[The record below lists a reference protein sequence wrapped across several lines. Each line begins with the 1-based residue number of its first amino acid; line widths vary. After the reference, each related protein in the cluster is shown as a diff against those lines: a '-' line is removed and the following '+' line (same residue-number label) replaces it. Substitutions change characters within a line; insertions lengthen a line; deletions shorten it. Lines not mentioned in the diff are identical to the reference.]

1 MKRLGIRSSRQPV
14 WELWKKE
21 HKRFIYPYGVVYLLQ
36 QLLALVP
43 PYCYLLF
50 LREVITEGRLTWIPV
65 IFGGYLI
72 VYLVQTFAGYLEKK
86 WYHRIALGATAKWR
100 SHMMKVMEKMTF
112 SDLKELESGQRKRM
126 VWDDPQAAV
135 DWAMGRMRLFL
146 QLLGMIPTVAVLI
159 LLDVRLAIPS
169 LCMVPVSLA
178 ITRYVRKKSSRFH
191 RILLKE
197 RSDYD
202 GFLFRS
208 LQCWKEIRADN
219 LEEQLE
225 RQFAGHQERMGQAF
239 LHTHLFWFVNRTLI
253 AFKDVFLTKMGLY
266 LLGGVLVLYGY
277 SSVAVLLAFMEYF
290 STAMNTFLAMMDG
303 YVKQG
308 ELEPALKRVEKWLLE
323 AEEETDYREDKDS
336 GVEQDKPFTEL
347 TAEDVS
353 FSYEEKML
361 TAEKVPSVEKA
372 PVAEKI
378 SPVEIPSV
386 SDCKQDASLLQ
397 HTNLHLKSG
406 ECLVILGKSGNGK
419 STLARLL
426 VGLLQPNQGQIRYNG
441 LNRSDYAD
449 RTFFKQTGIV
459 MQDSYLFNLSIRN
472 NLLIGNPKATEGDMW
487 RACEQTCFADFIH
500 TLPQGLE
507 TLIGENGIR
516 LSGGQRQRLVLAR
529 MLLHHPQILILDEA
543 LSALDTDH
551 EKKIL
556 QNIRAAMQSG
566 ILLIITH
573 RRESLKNLGEFM
585 CLEL

>member
-1 MKRLGIRSSRQPV
+1 MYKMEGIAGMKQFGFRSSRQPV

-21 HKRFIYPYGVVYLLQ
+21 HKRFIYLYGAVYLLQ

-50 LREVITEGRLTWIPV
+50 LQEVITEGRLTWIPLV
-65 IFGGYLI
+65 FGGYLT
-72 VYLVQTFAGYLEKK
+72 VYFIQTFAGYLEKK

-100 SHMMKVMEKMTF
+100 SHMMKVMERMEF
-112 SDLKELESGQRKRM
+112 SDLKELENGQRKRM

-135 DWAMGRMRLFL
+135 EWVMGRLRLCL
-146 QLLGMIPTVAVLI
+146 QLLGMIPTVAVLL

-191 RILLKE
+191 QILLKE

-219 LEEQLE
+219 LEEQME
-225 RQFAGHQERMGQAF
+225 RQFVGHQERMGKAF

-266 LLGGVLVLYGY
+266 LLGGALVLYGY
-277 SSVAVLLAFMEYF
+277 SSVAVLLAFMEYYT
-290 STAMNTFLAMMDG
+290 SVMDSLLTMMDG
-303 YVKQG
+303 YIKQG
-308 ELEPALKRVEKWLLE
+308 ELVPALKRIEKWLLGT
-323 AEEETDYREDKDS
+323 EEGILDGS
-336 GVEQDKPFTEL
+336 EQDKPFLEL
-347 TAEDVS
+347 TVADVS
-353 FSYEEKML
+353 FSYEEK
-361 TAEKVPSVEKA
+361 
-372 PVAEKI
+372 I
-378 SPVEIPSV
+378 SSIKTWPAFSQQ
-386 SDCKQDASLLQ
+386 QDVFLLQ

-406 ECLVILGKSGNGK
+406 QCLVILGKSGSGK

-426 VGLLQPNQGQIRYNG
+426 VGLLIPKQGEIRYND
-441 LNRSDYAD
+441 LERSSYTDKA
-449 RTFFKQTGIV
+449 FFKQTGIV
-459 MQDSYLFNLSIRN
+459 MQDSYLFNLSIRD
-472 NLLIGNPKATEGDMW
+472 NLLLGDPQATEDDMW
-487 RACEQTCFADFIH
+487 KACEQTCFADFIR
-500 TLPQGLE
+500 TLPQGME
-507 TLIGENGIR
+507 TRIGENGIR

-551 EKKIL
+551 EKRIL

-573 RRESLKNLGEFM
+573 RRESMKNLGEFT

>member
-1 MKRLGIRSSRQPV
+1 MKRFVLRSSRQPV

-21 HKRFIYPYGVVYLLQ
+21 YKRFIYLYSAVYLLQ
-36 QLLALVP
+36 QLLVLVP

-50 LREVITEGRLTWIPV
+50 LQKVITEGKLTWIPF
-65 IFGGYLI
+65 IFGGYLT
-72 VYLVQTFAGYLEKK
+72 VYFVQTFVGYLEKK

-100 SHMMKVMEKMTF
+100 SHMMKVMERMTF

-135 DWAMGRMRLFL
+135 EWAMGRMRLCL
-146 QLLGMIPTVAVLI
+146 QLLGMVPTVAVLL
-159 LLDVRLAIPS
+159 LLDVRLAVPS

-178 ITRYVRKKSSRFH
+178 ITRYVRRKSSRFH
-191 RILLKE
+191 QILLKE

-219 LEEQLE
+219 LEEQME
-225 RQFAGHQERMGQAF
+225 RQFVGHQERMGKAF

-253 AFKDVFLTKMGLY
+253 AFKDVFLTNMGLY

-290 STAMNTFLAMMDG
+290 TSAMNTFLAMMDG

-308 ELEPALKRVEKWLLE
+308 ELEPALKRIERWLLSVE
-323 AEEETDYREDKDS
+323 GETDSKEK
-336 GVEQDKPFTEL
+336 QDKPFTEL

-353 FSYEEKML
+353 FSYEKKKPAIETQ
-361 TAEKVPSVEKA
+361 TAICHS
-372 PVAEKI
+372 
-378 SPVEIPSV
+378 
-386 SDCKQDASLLQ
+386 QGASLLQ

-406 ECLVILGKSGNGK
+406 ECLVILGKSGSGK

-426 VGLLQPNQGQIRYNG
+426 VGLLQPKQGEIRYNG
-441 LNRSDYAD
+441 LNRFDYAD

-459 MQDSYLFNLSIRN
+459 MQDSYLFNLSIRD
-472 NLLIGNPKATEGDMW
+472 NLLIGNPQAVEEDMW
-487 RACEQTCFADFIH
+487 RACEQTCFADFIR
-500 TLPQGLE
+500 TLPQGME

-551 EKKIL
+551 EKRIL
-556 QNIRAAMQSG
+556 QNIRSAMESG
-566 ILLIITH
+566 ILLVITH
-573 RRESLKNLGEFM
+573 RRESLKNLGEYM
-585 CLEL
+585 CLELSQ

>member
-1 MKRLGIRSSRQPV
+1 MKKFGFRLMPQPV

-21 HKRFIYPYGVVYLLQ
+21 YKRFIYPYGTVYLLQ

-50 LREVITEGRLTWIPV
+50 LKEVITEGRLTQIPV
-65 IFGGYLI
+65 IFGGYLTI
-72 VYLVQTFAGYLEKK
+72 YLFQTFAGYLEKE
-86 WYHRIALGATAKWR
+86 WYHRIALGAAAKWR
-100 SHMMKVMEKMTF
+100 SRMMKVMERMEF

-135 DWAMGRMRLFL
+135 EWVMGRLRLCL
-146 QLLGMIPTVAVLI
+146 QLISMIPTVAVLL

-169 LCMVPVSLA
+169 LCMVPVSLT

-191 RILLKE
+191 QVLLKE

-219 LEEQLE
+219 LEEQME
-225 RQFAGHQERMGQAF
+225 KQFTGHQERMGKAF

-266 LLGGVLVLYGY
+266 LLGGILVLYGY
-277 SSVAVLLAFMEYF
+277 SSVAVLLVFMEYYT
-290 STAMNTFLAMMDG
+290 STMDAFLAMMDG
-303 YVKQG
+303 YIRQG
-308 ELEPALKRVEKWLLE
+308 ELIPALKRIEKWLLE
-323 AEEETDYREDKDS
+323 TEADIQAES
-336 GVEQDKPFTEL
+336 EQNEPFKEL
-347 TAEDVS
+347 TVEDVA
-353 FSYEEKML
+353 FSYEKSISS
-361 TAEKVPSVEKA
+361 AEIQSDA
-372 PVAEKI
+372 
-378 SPVEIPSV
+378 
-386 SDCKQDASLLQ
+386 DCKRDAVLLQ
-397 HTNLHLKSG
+397 HMNIRLQTG
-406 ECLVILGKSGNGK
+406 QCLAILGKSGSGK

-426 VGLLQPNQGQIRYNG
+426 VGILKPEEGAIKYNG
-441 LNRSDYAD
+441 VVRSDYAEE
-449 RTFFKQTGIV
+449 TFFKQTGIV
-459 MQDSYLFNLSIRN
+459 MQDSYLFNLSIKD
-472 NLLIGNPKATEGDMW
+472 NLLLGNPEATEADMW
-487 RACEQTCFADFIH
+487 KACEQTCFAEFIH
-500 TLPQGLE
+500 TLPEGME

-529 MLLHHPQILILDEA
+529 MLLHRPRILILDEA

-551 EKKIL
+551 EKRIL
-556 QNIRAAMQSG
+556 KNIREVMKSG

-573 RRESLKNLGEFM
+573 RRESLKNLGDFT

>member
-1 MKRLGIRSSRQPV
+1 MERIARMKRFGFPSSRQPI

-21 HKRFIYPYGVVYLLQ
+21 YKRFIYPYGAVYLLL
-36 QLLALVP
+36 QLLALVS

-50 LREVITEGRLTWIPV
+50 LKKVITEGRLTWIPV
-65 IFGGYLI
+65 IFGGYLT
-72 VYLVQTFAGYLEKK
+72 VYLVQTFVGYLEKK
-86 WYHRIALGATAKWR
+86 WYHCIALGATAKWR
-100 SHMMKVMEKMTF
+100 SRMMKVMERMSF

-135 DWAMGRMRLFL
+135 EWVMGRIRLSL
-146 QLLGMIPTVAVLI
+146 QLLSMLPTVAVLL

-169 LCMVPVSLA
+169 LCMVPVSLT
-178 ITRYVRKKSSRFH
+178 ITSYVRKKSSRFH
-191 RILLKE
+191 QILLKE

-219 LEEQLE
+219 LEEQME
-225 RQFAGHQERMGQAF
+225 KQFVGHQERMGKAF

-266 LLGGVLVLYGY
+266 LLGGILVLYGH
-277 SSVAVLLAFMEYF
+277 SSVAVLLAFMEYYA
-290 STAMNTFLAMMDG
+290 SVMDTFLAMMDG
-303 YVKQG
+303 YIKQG
-308 ELEPALKRVEKWLLE
+308 ELEPALKRIERWLLS
-323 AEEETDYREDKDS
+323 EEEDRDPGAERY
-336 GVEQDKPFTEL
+336 GCFTEL
-347 TAEDVS
+347 TVSDVS
-353 FSYEEKML
+353 FSYGNQTEDTEKQ
-361 TAEKVPSVEKA
+361 TAPSNEKER
-372 PVAEKI
+372 
-378 SPVEIPSV
+378 
-386 SDCKQDASLLQ
+386 SLLK
-397 HTNLHLKSG
+397 NLNLRLQTGK
-406 ECLVILGKSGNGK
+406 CLVVLGKSGSGK

-426 VGLLQPNQGQIRYNG
+426 VGLLLPEQGEVRYNG
-441 LNRSDYAD
+441 MVQSGFSDQE
-449 RTFFKQTGIV
+449 FFHQTGIV
-459 MQDSYLFNLSIRN
+459 MQDSYLFNLSVRE
-472 NLLIGNPKATEGDMW
+472 NLLLGNPKATEEEMW
-487 RACEQTCFADFIH
+487 NACEQTCFADFIR
-500 TLPQGLE
+500 TLPQGME

-573 RRESLKNLGEFM
+573 RRESLKNLGEYI

>member
-1 MKRLGIRSSRQPV
+1 MKRFGIRSSQQPV

-21 HKRFIYPYGVVYLLQ
+21 HKRFIYLYGAVYLLQ

-50 LREVITEGRLTWIPV
+50 LREVITEGRLTWIPL
-65 IFGGYLI
+65 IFGGYLT
-72 VYLVQTFAGYLEKK
+72 VYFVQTFAGYLEKR
-86 WYHRIALGATAKWR
+86 WYHRIALGAAARWR
-100 SHMMKVMEKMTF
+100 SRMMMVMERMDF
-112 SDLKELESGQRKRM
+112 SGLKELESGQRKRM

-135 DWAMGRMRLFL
+135 EWAMGRMRLCL
-146 QLLGMIPTVAVLI
+146 QLLGMVPTVAVLL
-159 LLDVRLAIPS
+159 LLDVRLAVPS

-178 ITRYVRKKSSRFH
+178 ITRYVRRKSSRFH
-191 RILLKE
+191 QILLKE

-219 LEEQLE
+219 LEEQME
-225 RQFAGHQERMGQAF
+225 RQFTGHQERMGQAF
-239 LHTHLFWFVNRTLI
+239 LHTHLFWFVNRSLI

-290 STAMNTFLAMMDG
+290 TSVMNTFLAMMDG

-308 ELEPALKRVEKWLLE
+308 ELEPALKRIQKWLVE
-323 AEEETDYREDKDS
+323 AGEQTDIRE
-336 GVEQDKPFTEL
+336 EQDKPFTEL

-353 FSYEEKML
+353 FSYEEK
-361 TAEKVPSVEKA
+361 
-372 PVAEKI
+372 
-378 SPVEIPSV
+378 IPSIEMQPAV
-386 SDCKQDASLLQ
+386 IHRQDASLLQ
-397 HTNLHLKSG
+397 HTNFHLKSG
-406 ECLVILGKSGNGK
+406 ECLVILGKSGSGK

-426 VGLLQPNQGQIRYNG
+426 VGLLQPDQGKIRYNG

-459 MQDSYLFNLSIRN
+459 MQDSYLFNLSIKD
-472 NLLIGNPKATEGDMW
+472 NLLIGNPKAVGEDMW
-487 RACEQTCFADFIH
+487 KACEQTCFADFIR
-500 TLPQGLE
+500 TLPQGME

-551 EKKIL
+551 EKRIL

-573 RRESLKNLGEFM
+573 RRESLKNLGEFA
-585 CLEL
+585 CLELS

>member
-1 MKRLGIRSSRQPV
+1 MKRLYSRLSWQPV

-21 HKRFIYPYGVVYLLQ
+21 YRGLIYPYGAVYLLQ
-36 QLLALVP
+36 QVLALLS
-43 PYCYLLF
+43 PYFYLIF
-50 LREVITEGRLTWIPV
+50 LREVITDGRLNWIPA
-65 IFGGYLI
+65 IFGGYLL
-72 VYLVQTFAGYLEKK
+72 VYLVQTYVGYLERR

-100 SHMMKVMEKMTF
+100 SHMMKVMERMTF

-135 DWAMGRMRLFL
+135 EWVMGRMHLSL
-146 QLLGMIPTVAVLI
+146 QFFGMIPTVAVLLI
-159 LLDVRLAIPS
+159 LDVRLAVPS

-178 ITRYVRKKSSRFH
+178 ITRYVRRNSSRFH

-219 LEEQLE
+219 LENQME
-225 RQFAGHQERMGQAF
+225 RQFAGHQERMGKAF
-239 LHTHLFWFVNRTLI
+239 LHTHIFWFVNRTLI
-253 AFKDVFLTKMGLY
+253 AFKDVFLTNMGLY

-290 STAMNTFLAMMDG
+290 TAAMNTFMAMMDG

-308 ELEPALKRVEKWLLE
+308 ELEPALHRIEKWLL
-323 AEEETDYREDKDS
+323 AEEMDKDF
-336 GVEQDKPFTEL
+336 GMEQNEPFTEL
-347 TAEDVS
+347 TAENVS
-353 FSYEEKML
+353 FSYEE
-361 TAEKVPSVEKA
+361 T
-372 PVAEKI
+372 
-378 SPVEIPSV
+378 IPSTETQ
-386 SDCKQDASLLQ
+386 SASGQRPDDSLLL
-397 HTNLHLKSG
+397 HTNLYLKSG
-406 ECLVILGKSGNGK
+406 QCLAILGKSGSGK

-426 VGLLQPNQGQIRYNG
+426 VGLLIPNQGEIRYNG
-441 LNRSDYAD
+441 LERSGYDD
-449 RTFFKQTGIV
+449 KTFFKQTGIV
-459 MQDSYLFNLSIRN
+459 MQDSYLFNLSIKD
-472 NLLIGNPKATEGDMW
+472 NLLIGNPEATEEDMW
-487 RACEQTCFADFIH
+487 KACEQTCFADFIH
-500 TLPQGLE
+500 TLPQGME

-551 EKKIL
+551 EKRIL

-573 RRESLKNLGEFM
+573 RRESLKNLGEFT

>member
-1 MKRLGIRSSRQPV
+1 MKRLYSRSSRQPI

-21 HKRFIYPYGVVYLLQ
+21 YKRFIYPYVAVYLLQ
-36 QLLALVP
+36 QLLALAP

-50 LREVITEGRLTWIPV
+50 LREVITAGRLTWIPV
-65 IFGGYLI
+65 IFGGYVI
-72 VYLVQTFAGYLEKK
+72 VYLVQTFVGYLEKR
-86 WYHRIALGATAKWR
+86 WYHRIALGATVKWR
-100 SHMMKVMEKMTF
+100 SHMMKVMERMTF
-112 SDLKELESGQRKRM
+112 SDLKELESGHRKRM

-135 DWAMGRMRLFL
+135 EWVMGRMHLSL
-146 QLLGMIPTVAVLI
+146 QFFGMIPTVAVLLI
-159 LLDVRLAIPS
+159 LDVRLAVPS

-178 ITRYVRKKSSRFH
+178 ITRYVRRKSSRFH

-219 LEEQLE
+219 LENQME
-225 RQFAGHQERMGQAF
+225 RQFAGHQERIGKAF
-239 LHTHLFWFVNRTLI
+239 LHTHIFWFVNRTLI
-253 AFKDVFLTKMGLY
+253 AFKDVFLTNMGLY

-290 STAMNTFLAMMDG
+290 TAAMNTFLAMMDG

-308 ELEPALKRVEKWLLE
+308 ELEPALHRIEKWLL
-323 AEEETDYREDKDS
+323 AEEVDKDF
-336 GVEQDKPFTEL
+336 GMEQNEPFTEL

-353 FSYEEKML
+353 FSYEG
-361 TAEKVPSVEKA
+361 T
-372 PVAEKI
+372 
-378 SPVEIPSV
+378 IPSTETQ
-386 SDCKQDASLLQ
+386 SASIQRPDDSLLL
-397 HTNLHLKSG
+397 HTNLSLKSG
-406 ECLVILGKSGNGK
+406 QCLAILGKSGSGK

-426 VGLLQPNQGQIRYNG
+426 VGLLIPNQGEIRYNG
-441 LNRSDYAD
+441 LERSDYAD
-449 RTFFKQTGIV
+449 RIFFKQTGIV
-459 MQDSYLFNLSIRN
+459 MQDSYLFNLSIKD
-472 NLLIGNPKATEGDMW
+472 NLLIGNPEATEEDMW
-487 RACEQTCFADFIH
+487 KACEQTCFADFIH
-500 TLPQGLE
+500 TLPQGME

-529 MLLHHPQILILDEA
+529 MLLHHPQILVLDEA

>member
-1 MKRLGIRSSRQPV
+1 MKKMFFPSSRQPV
-14 WELWKKE
+14 WDLWKKE
-21 HKRFIYPYGVVYLLQ
+21 YRKLIYSYGGGYLLQ
-36 QLLALVP
+36 QLLVLLP

-50 LREVITEGRLTWIPV
+50 LQEVITEGRLTWIPF
-65 IFGGYLI
+65 IFGGYAVVYSLQSLI
-72 VYLVQTFAGYLEKK
+72 GYLVKK
-86 WYHRIALGATAKWR
+86 WYHQIAFGATAKWR
-100 SHMMKVMEKMTF
+100 CHMMKIMERMAF
-112 SDLKELESGQRKRM
+112 SDLRELESGQRKRM

-135 DWAMGRMRLFL
+135 DWVMGRMHLSL
-146 QLLGMIPTVAVLI
+146 QLFSMVLTVVILL

-169 LCMVPVSLA
+169 LCMVPISLA

-191 RILLKE
+191 QVLLKE

-219 LEEQLE
+219 LEEQME
-225 RQFAGHQERMGQAF
+225 RQFVGHQKRMGNAF

-253 AFKDVFLTKMGLY
+253 AFKDVFLTNMGLY

-290 STAMNTFLAMMDG
+290 TTAVNTFMSMLDG

-308 ELEPALKRVEKWLLE
+308 ELEPALHRIEKWLLK
-323 AEEETDYREDKDS
+323 EDIFS
-336 GVEQDKPFTEL
+336 AAEQDKPFMEL
-347 TAEDVS
+347 KADNVS
-353 FSYEEKML
+353 FSYEEAL
-361 TAEKVPSVEKA
+361 PSEETNLAVNRK
-372 PVAEKI
+372 K
-378 SPVEIPSV
+378 
-386 SDCKQDASLLQ
+386 DAVLLQ
-397 HTNLHLKSG
+397 HVNLHVKSG
-406 ECLVILGKSGNGK
+406 QCLAILGKSGSGK

-426 VGLLQPNQGQIRYNG
+426 VGLLIPKQGEIRYNG
-441 LNRSDYAD
+441 LTRSDYAD
-449 RTFFKQTGIV
+449 KTFFKQAGIV
-459 MQDSYLFNLSIRN
+459 MQDCYLFNLSIRE
-472 NLLIGNPKATEGDMW
+472 NLLIGNPKASEEDMW
-487 RACEQTCFADFIH
+487 NACEQTCFADFIH
-500 TLPQGLE
+500 TLPQGME

-551 EKKIL
+551 EKRIL

-573 RRESLKNLGEFM
+573 RRESLKNLGEFT
-585 CLEL
+585 CLELS

>member
-1 MKRLGIRSSRQPV
+1 MKRLYSRSSRQPI

-21 HKRFIYPYGVVYLLQ
+21 YKRFIDPYVAVYLLQ
-36 QLLALVP
+36 QLLALAP

-50 LREVITEGRLTWIPV
+50 LREVITAGRLTWIPV
-65 IFGGYLI
+65 IFGGYVI
-72 VYLVQTFAGYLEKK
+72 VYLVQTFVGYLEKR
-86 WYHRIALGATAKWR
+86 WYHRIVLGATAKWR
-100 SHMMKVMEKMTF
+100 SHMMKVMERMTF
-112 SDLKELESGQRKRM
+112 SDLKELESGHRKRM

-135 DWAMGRMRLFL
+135 EWVMGRMHLSL
-146 QLLGMIPTVAVLI
+146 QFFGMIPTVAVLLI
-159 LLDVRLAIPS
+159 LDVRLAVPS

-178 ITRYVRKKSSRFH
+178 ITRYVRRKSSRFH

-219 LEEQLE
+219 LENQME
-225 RQFAGHQERMGQAF
+225 RQFAGHQERIGKAF
-239 LHTHLFWFVNRTLI
+239 LHTHIFWFVNRTLI
-253 AFKDVFLTKMGLY
+253 AFKDVFLTNMGLY

-290 STAMNTFLAMMDG
+290 TAAMNTFLAMMDG

-308 ELEPALKRVEKWLLE
+308 ELEPALHRIEKWLL
-323 AEEETDYREDKDS
+323 AEEVDKDFRM
-336 GVEQDKPFTEL
+336 EQNEPFTEL
-347 TAEDVS
+347 TAKDVS
-353 FSYEEKML
+353 FSYEE
-361 TAEKVPSVEKA
+361 T
-372 PVAEKI
+372 
-378 SPVEIPSV
+378 IPSTETQ
-386 SDCKQDASLLQ
+386 SASSQRPDDSLLL
-397 HTNLHLKSG
+397 HTNLYLKSG
-406 ECLVILGKSGNGK
+406 QCLAILGKSGSGK

-426 VGLLQPNQGQIRYNG
+426 VGLLIPNQGEIRYNS
-441 LNRSDYAD
+441 LERSVYTD
-449 RTFFKQTGIV
+449 RIFYKQTGIV
-459 MQDSYLFNLSIRN
+459 MQDSYLFNLSIKD
-472 NLLIGNPKATEGDMW
+472 NLLIGNPEATEDDMW
-487 RACEQTCFADFIH
+487 KACEQTCFADFIH
-500 TLPQGLE
+500 TLPQGME

-516 LSGGQRQRLVLAR
+516 LSGGQKQRLVLAR

>member
-1 MKRLGIRSSRQPV
+1 MKKSFFHSSGQSV
-14 WELWKKE
+14 LDLWKKE
-21 HKRFIYPYGVVYLLQ
+21 NKKYIYFYGGGYLLQ
-36 QLLALVP
+36 QLLALLP

-50 LREVITEGRLTWIPV
+50 LQEVITEGKLTWIPF
-65 IFGGYLI
+65 IFIGYTVVYLLQTLIGYL
-72 VYLVQTFAGYLEKK
+72 AKK
-86 WYHRIALGATAKWR
+86 WYHQIALGAVARWR
-100 SHMMKVMEKMTF
+100 CHMMKVMERMAF

-126 VWDDPQAAV
+126 AWDDPQAAV
-135 DWAMGRMRLFL
+135 EWVMGRMHLSL
-146 QLLGMIPTVAVLI
+146 QLFSMVPTVMILL

-178 ITRYVRKKSSRFH
+178 ITRYVRKKNSRFH

-197 RSDYD
+197 RADYD

-219 LEEQLE
+219 LEKQME
-225 RQFAGHQERMGQAF
+225 RQFAGHQERMGKAF

-253 AFKDVFLTKMGLY
+253 AFKDVFLTNMGLY

-290 STAMNTFLAMMDG
+290 ITAMNTFMSMLDG

-308 ELEPALKRVEKWLLE
+308 ELEPALHRIEKWLLKEDILTAAEQNKPFMELE
-323 AEEETDYREDKDS
+323 ADNVSFTYEETISSEESKPAVSRKKDA
-336 GVEQDKPFTEL
+336 V
-347 TAEDVS
+347 
-353 FSYEEKML
+353 
-361 TAEKVPSVEKA
+361 
-372 PVAEKI
+372 
-378 SPVEIPSV
+378 
-386 SDCKQDASLLQ
+386 LLR
-397 HTNLHLKSG
+397 HVNLHLESG
-406 ECLVILGKSGNGK
+406 QCLAILGKSGSGK

-426 VGLLQPNQGQIRYNG
+426 VGLLIPKQGEIRYNG

-449 RTFFKQTGIV
+449 KSFFRQTGIV
-459 MQDSYLFNLSIRN
+459 MQDSYLFNLSIRE
-472 NLLIGNPKATEGDMW
+472 NLLIGNSHASEADMW
-487 RACEQTCFADFIH
+487 NACEQTCFADFIR
-500 TLPQGLE
+500 TLPQGME

-529 MLLHHPQILILDEA
+529 MLLHRPQVLILDEA

-551 EKKIL
+551 EKRIL

-573 RRESLKNLGEFM
+573 RRESLKNLGELT
-585 CLEL
+585 CLELS